1 MAKTEPE
8 QADQKHII
16 ILCVDR
22 DGDIGT
28 KAKVKTPIMG
38 REQNI
43 DAAVTLAL
51 SDPEEPDSNAMFE
64 AVRIYDRLKGEDNP
78 KEAFQIATISGSE
91 LGGVGADR
99 KVVSELGEV
108 LNSFPANE
116 VVLVVDGYSDEAILP
131 LVQSRVPVTSISRI
145 VVKHSESIEESAAL
159 FSRYL
164 KTIVENPRYSRFV
177 LGVPGLLILIAGILW
192 MFNVLSIFW
201 IVFVFVLSAI
211 MVIKGF
217 GADRAAKSFYRW
229 IREYNPP
236 PLKVQISSFSVLAGS
251 LLLIL
256 GVYYGWATT
265 AAYVGTMKPLP
276 GSFGAW
282 LSISPQLSGYFIRD
296 SAVLIAAGIC
306 VALLGRA
313 IRWYLEHDTRLL
325 RNAALIVTIG
335 WSTQILNA
343 TSDLLITPTY
353 GYDKIIFT
361 VIVGV
366 LIAIASALTIL
377 VVHRSSR
384 QFFRATKEQAEE
396 FGED

>member
-1 MAKTEPE
+1 
-8 QADQKHII
+8 
-16 ILCVDR
+16 
-22 DGDIGT
+22 
-28 KAKVKTPIMG
+28 
-38 REQNI
+38 
-43 DAAVTLAL
+43 
-51 SDPEEPDSNAMFE
+51 
-64 AVRIYDRLKGEDNP
+64 
-78 KEAFQIATISGSE
+78 
-91 LGGVGADR
+91 
-99 KVVSELGEV
+99 
-108 LNSFPANE
+108 
-116 VVLVVDGYSDEAILP
+116 
-131 LVQSRVPVTSISRI
+131 VPVTSISRI

-159 FSRYL
+159 VFRYL
-164 KTIVENPRYSRFV
+164 KMIVENPRYSRFI
-177 LGVPGLLILIAGILW
+177 LGVPGILVLIAGILW
-192 MFNVLSIFW
+192 MFNVLSVFW

-211 MVIKGF
+211 MLIKGF

-236 PLKVQISSFSVLAGS
+236 PLKVQISSFSMLAGS

-265 AAYVGTMKPLP
+265 AAYEGTIKPLP
-276 GSFGAW
+276 KNLGAW

-296 SAVLIAAGIC
+296 AAVLIAAGIC

-335 WSTQILNA
+335 WSTQILSA
-343 TSDLLITPTY
+343 ASDLLITPSS

-366 LIAIASALTIL
+366 LIAIASALTIV
-377 VVHRSSR
+377 VVHRSYR
-384 QFFRATKEQAEE
+384 DFFHATEEQAEE

>member
-16 ILCVDR
+16 VLCVDR

-28 KAKVKTPIMG
+28 KANVKTPIMG

-43 DAAVTLAL
+43 DAAVNLAL

-78 KEAFQIATISGSE
+78 KETFQIATISGSE

-99 KVVSELGEV
+99 KVVGELGEV
-108 LNSFPANE
+108 LSLFPANE
-116 VVLVVDGYSDEAILP
+116 VVLVMDGYSDEAVLP

-164 KTIVENPRYSRFV
+164 RTVVENPRYSRFV
-177 LGVPGLLILIAGILW
+177 LGVPGVLVLIAAVLW
-192 MFNVLSIFW
+192 MFNLLSIFW
-201 IVFVFVLSAI
+201 IVLVFVLSAI

-217 GADRAAKSFYRW
+217 GADRAAKNFYRW

-236 PLKVQISSFSVLAGS
+236 PLKVQISSFSLLAGS

-256 GVYYGWATT
+256 GVYYGGATT
-265 AAYVGTMKPLP
+265 AAYIGTMKPLP
-276 GSFGAW
+276 KSLGAW
-282 LSISPQLSGYFIRD
+282 LSISPQLLGYFIGG
-296 SAVLIAAGIC
+296 SAILIAAGIC
-306 VALLGRA
+306 IALLGRA

-343 TSDLLITPTY
+343 TSNILITPTY

-396 FGED
+396 FGEE

>member
-8 QADQKHII
+8 QVDQKHII
-16 ILCVDR
+16 VLCVDR

-28 KAKVKTPIMG
+28 KAKIKTPITG
-38 REQNI
+38 RKQNI

-51 SDPEEPDSNAMFE
+51 SDPEEPDANAMFE
-64 AVRIYDRLKGEDNP
+64 AVRIYDRLNGENNP
-78 KEAFQIATISGSE
+78 KETFQIATISGSE

-116 VVLVVDGYSDEAILP
+116 VVLVVDGYSDEAVLP

-159 FSRYL
+159 VSRYL
-164 KTIVENPRYSRFV
+164 KMVVENPRYSRFI
-177 LGVPGLLILIAGILW
+177 LGVPGILVLIAGILW

-217 GADRAAKSFYRW
+217 GADKAAKNFYRW

-236 PLKVQISSFSVLAGS
+236 PLKVQISSFSLLAGS

-265 AAYVGTMKPLP
+265 ATSLGTIKPPPKNL
-276 GSFGAW
+276 GAW
-282 LSISPQLSGYFIRD
+282 LSISPQLSGYFIRA
-296 SAVLIAAGIC
+296 SAVLIAAGVC

-335 WSTQILNA
+335 WSTQILSA
-343 TSDLLITPTY
+343 AADLLITPNV

-384 QFFRATKEQAEE
+384 HFFHATEEQAEE